1 MRYSIMGPGWIDNMA
16 SIRLKANRGFT
27 LIELSIVLG
36 LTAIVAAFAIPV
48 LSDSMRGM
56 QLISDARKIAT
67 TMSYAKLSA
76 TSQMTSYRLSFDL
89 DNNQWSLLKRD
100 RTSGDFELQQAV
112 NRLSDGVADSGI
124 AFKDDSE
131 SAPAGF
137 PTDSATAITFNT
149 RGIPNGI
156 SIVYLSN
163 EDTDYAVSVSLA
175 GKVQIWR
182 FRDNQ
187 WVPV

>member
-1 MRYSIMGPGWIDNMA
+1 MGPGWIDTM
-16 SIRLKANRGFT
+16 SRIRLKGNRGFT

-36 LTAIVAAFAIPV
+36 LTAIVAAFTIPV

-67 TMSYAKLSA
+67 AMSYAKLSA

-112 NRLSDGVADSGI
+112 NGLSDGVADSGI
-124 AFKDDSE
+124 AFKEDSD
-131 SAPAGF
+131 SSPAGF
-137 PTDSATAITFNT
+137 PTASSTSITFNS

-156 SIVYLSN
+156 SIIYVSN
-163 EDTDYAVSVSLA
+163 EDTDYAISVSLA